1 MLFVVTLLS
10 AEDNSTLH
18 TGRWV
23 ELPSIGHEVYLGPG
37 AHQGRAL
44 VTSIVWKLPNPD
56 TPHRVDIYVQ
66 PQKAP
71 T

>member
-1 MLFVVTLLS
+1 MFVVTLFS

-18 TGRWV
+18 AGHWV
-23 ELPSIGHEVYLGPG
+23 DLPSIGHEIYLGPG
-37 AHQGRAL
+37 THQGRAL
-44 VTSIVWKLPNPD
+44 VTSIVWKLPISGTLP
-56 TPHRVDIYVQ
+56 RIDIYVQ